1 MIKPQDAQLSVAR
14 QCELVGLP
22 RSSFYY
28 QPVAPDA
35 FTLEVMHA
43 IDRIYTKRPFFGVRR
58 IWKTLRDDGYL
69 VNPKRV
75 HRLMQR
81 MGLQA
86 LYPRQRLSLPDPAH
100 RVFPYLLREVTVD
113 RPDQAWCS
121 DITYLRLR
129 GGFVYL
135 VAVMDWFSRYVLS
148 WRISNTL
155 DAAFCVAALEDAL
168 EHGTPDIFNTDQ
180 GAQFTSDDFTSRVET
195 ADIRMSMDGRGRFL
209 DNIFI
214 ERLWRSLKY
223 EDIYL
228 KDYESVPA
236 LVDGVDAYFAFYN
249 WERPHQS
256 FDYDTPAKV
265 YHQRNQTQALAG

>member
-1 MIKPQDAQLSVAR
+1 VAERRVMIKPQDAQLSVAR

-75 HRLMQR
+75 HRLMQQ

-86 LYPRQRLSLPDPAH
+86 IYPRKRLSLSDPAH

-135 VAVMDWFSRYVLS
+135 VAVMTGSVATCSPGASPTPWMRPSAWRRWKTLWSTARRTSSTPIRAPSSPATISPHVSRPP
-148 WRISNTL
+148 T
-155 DAAFCVAALEDAL
+155 
-168 EHGTPDIFNTDQ
+168 
-180 GAQFTSDDFTSRVET
+180 
-195 ADIRMSMDGRGRFL
+195 
-209 DNIFI
+209 
-214 ERLWRSLKY
+214 
-223 EDIYL
+223 
-228 KDYESVPA
+228 
-236 LVDGVDAYFAFYN
+236 FA
-249 WERPHQS
+249 
-256 FDYDTPAKV
+256 
-265 YHQRNQTQALAG
+265 